1 MKGCERLGKV
11 GLEDVYQLHVND
23 IYRYLFRLTRDE
35 RLAEDLTQETFC
47 RAFSS
52 LDDYHGEKVRPW
64 LFKVAYHAFVDGYRK
79 KTKQRFVFVEA
90 LPERPDHLA
99 VDPAEHVVN
108 QELWEVAYD
117 YLEKL
122 PEKQRQVILLS
133 AMQFSYAE
141 MAEVLGIELADVK
154 RSLFRGR
161 QKMRQLWREES
172 K

>member
-11 GLEDVYQLHVND
+11 GLEEVYQLHVND

-47 RAFSS
+47 RAYSS

-64 LFKVAYHAFVDGYRK
+64 LFKVAYHAFVDGHRK
-79 KTKQRFVFVEA
+79 QAKRPVTLVQS
-90 LPERPDHLA
+90 LPDQHDHSV
-99 VDPAEHVVN
+99 VDPADQLVN
-108 QELWEVAYD
+108 KELWEIAYD
-117 YLEKL
+117 YLERL
-122 PEKQRQVILLS
+122 PEKQRQVILLA
-133 AMQFSYAE
+133 AMQFTYAE
-141 MAEVLGIELADVK
+141 MAEVLEIDLADVK

-172 K
+172 